1 MLLSERTPAD
11 ERASPWLVVAMLF
24 LFMLINYADR
34 AILGLAA
41 EPIMR
46 DLALDARSFGLV
58 GSAFFLCF
66 SISALAA
73 GFLVNRLPSRGVL
86 FWLAVAWSAAQAPM
100 AAGGGFAALLVSRM
114 ALGAG
119 EGPAYPAALHCAYKL
134 FPDARRT
141 LPTAVVT
148 QGSAMGIVLAGPIL
162 SWIILSFGWR
172 MAFAA
177 LCAAGLAWSAAWF
190 AIGRRLGERAARD
203 APAPHDASQFDASQN
218 AASRMD
224 APLPYRRLI
233 FNPTMMGLWAAM
245 FASAWTLSLLIV
257 WFPAFLRGALETPET
272 RLGLLSAVPWLG
284 GALVV
289 LAVGWVSQ
297 RLLLQRGSSR
307 QARGIL
313 PCGLGLCGAVCL
325 AAAGVAENAAM
336 QFALVCFGL
345 VLPNAIVAP
354 AQAAM
359 AEIAPDSQRAAV
371 LSIGNAV
378 AGLAGVVAPYAS
390 GLAIAAAA
398 TPAQGF
404 SDAFLLCA
412 GAVAAGNALGL
423 WLIHPAREAA
433 RLRKTTPGPHSGS
446 AGA

>member
-11 ERASPWLVVAMLF
+11 EGASRWLVVAMLF

-66 SISALAA
+66 SVSALAA
-73 GFLVNRLPSRGVL
+73 GFLINRLPSRGVL
-86 FWLAVAWSAAQAPM
+86 FWFAVAWSAAQAPM

-134 FPDARRT
+134 FPDAQRT
-141 LPTAVVT
+141 LPTAIVT

-162 SWIILSFGWR
+162 SWIILAFGWR
-172 MAFAA
+172 AAFAA
-177 LCAAGLAWSAAWF
+177 LCAAGLAWAAAWL
-190 AIGRRLGERAARD
+190 AIGGGLSERAVRD
-203 APAPHDASQFDASQN
+203 GRATTRDDAGREAAPAD
-218 AASRMD
+218 R
-224 APLPYRRLI
+224 PLAYRRLI
-233 FNPTMMGLWAAM
+233 FNPTVMGLWAAM

-257 WFPAFLRGALETPET
+257 WFPAFLRSALEAREAHV
-272 RLGLLSAVPWLG
+272 GLLSAIPWLG

-297 RLLLQRGSSR
+297 RMLLRRGSSR

-313 PCGLGLCGAVCL
+313 PCGLGLCGAACL
-325 AAAGVAENAAM
+325 AAAGFAETAAA

-423 WLIHPAREAA
+423 WLIHPAREIT
-433 RLRKTTPGPHSGS
+433 RLRETTPGPHSGD